1 MFDTLLESR
10 PHTALGLS
18 RWGLAFAITVHGAA
32 IAALLR
38 PPAPSPE
45 APTWIDLG
53 IEFPGDPADP
63 GEEPPSAAPVPGPI
77 DVNAPPLLLPPVPGV
92 PAVPPVPLTALGGAP
107 GPTAAVPEPWGTGAG
122 EPLPVWLV
130 QEPPV
135 LLSAPSPVYPPWL
148 RAAGVEG
155 LVVVQLVVDTL
166 GRAEPATVRVVQ
178 HDEAGFDAAAV
189 AMVRASRFRPARV
202 WGRGVRVLV
211 RLPVTFRVR

>member
-18 RWGLAFAITVHGAA
+18 RWGLAVAITVHGAA

-45 APTWIDLG
+45 APIWIDPR
-53 IEFPGDPADP
+53 IPFPEDPADP
-63 GEEPPSAAPVPGPI
+63 GEDRPPAPPVPGPI
-77 DVNAPPLLLPPVPGV
+77 SVDVPPLPLPVVPGV
-92 PAVPPVPLTALGGAP
+92 PAVPLTIPAGAAP
-107 GPTAAVPEPWGTGAG
+107 ATVVVSDPWGTGAG

-135 LLSAPSPVYPPWL
+135 LLSAPSPVYPSRL

-166 GRAEPATVRVVQ
+166 GRAEPGTVQVVQ
-178 HDEAGFDAAAV
+178 HAEVGFEAAAV
-189 AMVRASRFRPARV
+189 AMVRAARFRPARV

-211 RLPVTFRVR
+211 RVPVAFRVR